1 MMYFISKPIPYR
13 SVNNK
18 GLAMNKWIST
28 FTNMIIP
35 DDLSRDVFIESIRA
49 KATMLDKEYHRSAP
63 LHVDISNSK
72 DGLTY
77 IQVYPPKNPEKTV
90 FTLCIYRVRGQFR
103 FSESSQIQLE
113 GGTHE

>member
-1 MMYFISKPIPYR
+1 MKFFIDKPKTYL

-18 GLAMNKWIST
+18 GRAMNQWIST
-28 FTNMIIP
+28 FTHVLIP
-35 DDLSRDVFIESIRA
+35 DELSRDAFIEAVRA
-49 KATMLDKEYHRSAP
+49 KASMLDKEYHRSTP

-77 IQVYPPKNPEKTV
+77 IQVYPQKNPEKTV
-90 FTLCIYRVRGQFR
+90 FTLCIYRVRGKFR